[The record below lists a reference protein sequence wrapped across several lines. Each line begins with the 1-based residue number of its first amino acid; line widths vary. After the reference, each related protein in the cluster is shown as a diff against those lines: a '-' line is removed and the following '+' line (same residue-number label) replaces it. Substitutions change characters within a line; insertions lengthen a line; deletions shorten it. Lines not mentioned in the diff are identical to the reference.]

1 MTFNSLYEFP
11 SDVKAKR
18 ELLFN
23 PCDHLTLSQEQWDLY
38 WPYIDNAW
46 SRSASE
52 TNAKGHRV
60 EYYRCRQWRKETH
73 PPPSG
78 EDESAQM
85 RKRQKVVRH
94 ALGCGMKILC
104 THIDDGE
111 VIITRGKKCPDGHID
126 SLEDAD
132 KAKLPSA
139 FVKVAAAEVKKGH
152 KVATVA
158 HVVSGADDP
167 EQRAAV
173 ADAGGR
179 WLSRQDV
186 HNAVAKYKKPGIAAA
201 SERRRSR
208 LEESEGHCQIASTS
222 LSPSPSPSPTIIN
235 NMNNTSSFSTQAPQ
249 TTITTTVSIPILA
262 KMIDYSILDP
272 CLTDNEI
279 SMALALCAKY
289 NVATACITPPSM
301 SEARLSLSHTTVK
314 LCPVIGF
321 PHGTSTTA
329 SKLFEA
335 NEAIQSGAHE
345 IEMVINISKARSHE
359 WTYISDEIRQINFL
373 LLNHHQHNQQQHQK
387 QHHHQQQQQQ
397 QQYAPIST
405 PTPKPIPLKVI
416 FETDLLN
423 PLQITHLCQICT
435 SLNIAYAV
443 TSTGF
448 GYVKRVNGMYTTQ
461 GATKSILTLMRQ
473 NLLSSTSTSTS
484 TSSTSPSSTSSAA
497 ATAVVVDNNNN
508 NNSKNN
514 VKSVNVNVNMVE
526 LKASGNV
533 ICLDD
538 LIRAKAEGAS
548 RVGTSNAKKILDE
561 ARNRGITTEERLV
574 QVSWSETWRFTS
586 SSSSQRG
593 GGMGGAS

>member
-23 PCDHLTLSQEQWDLY
+23 PCDHLTLSREQWDLY

-73 PPPSG
+73 PLPSSG
-78 EDESAQM
+78 EDESVQM
-85 RKRQKVVRH
+85 QKRQKVVRH

-104 THIDDGE
+104 THIGDGE
-111 VIITRGKKCPDGHID
+111 VIITRGKKCPGGHID

-132 KAKLPSA
+132 RAKLPSA

-186 HNAVAKYKKPGIAAA
+186 HNAVAKYKKPSIAAA
-201 SERRRSR
+201 SGRRRTR
-208 LEESEGHCQIASTS
+208 LEESQRFRAST
-222 LSPSPSPSPTIIN
+222 SPSPTIIN
-235 NMNNTSSFSTQAPQ
+235 NNNIIINTKNTISFPPPLPPSFSTQAPP
-249 TTITTTVSIPILA
+249 TPTITTTAAPTTTTIVSLPILA

-301 SEARLSLSHTTVK
+301 SEARLGLSHTTVK
-314 LCPVIGF
+314 ICTVIGF

-335 NEAIQSGAHE
+335 NEAIQFGAHE

-359 WTYISDEIRQINFL
+359 WTYITDEIRQVNSL
-373 LLNHHQHNQQQHQK
+373 LLNHHHHNQQQHQ
-387 QHHHQQQQQQ
+387 QH
-397 QQYAPIST
+397 APTST

-423 PLQITHLCQICT
+423 PLQITQLCHICS
-435 SLNIAYAV
+435 SLKIAYAV

-473 NLLSSTSTSTS
+473 TLLPSTTSTSNS
-484 TSSTSPSSTSSAA
+484 TAA
-497 ATAVVVDNNNN
+497 AAAES
-508 NNSKNN
+508 NSNN
-514 VKSVNVNVNMVE
+514 VINVNKVE

-533 ICLDD
+533 ISLDD

-548 RVGTSNAKKILDE
+548 RVGT
-561 ARNRGITTEERLV
+561 
-574 QVSWSETWRFTS
+574 
-586 SSSSQRG
+586 
-593 GGMGGAS
+593 

>member
-1 MTFNSLYEFP
+1 MAFNSFYEFP

-23 PCDHLTLSQEQWDLY
+23 PCDHLTLSREQWDIY

-60 EYYRCRQWRKETH
+60 EYYRCRQWRKASLQ
-73 PPPSG
+73 PLSG

-104 THIDDGE
+104 THIGDSE

-139 FVKVAAAEVKKGH
+139 FVKVAVAEVKKGH
-152 KVATVA
+152 RVATVA
-158 HVVSGADDP
+158 HVVSGAGDP

-186 HNAVAKYKKPGIAAA
+186 HNAVAKYKKPSIATA
-201 SERRRSR
+201 SGRRRSR
-208 LEESEGHCQIASTS
+208 LEESEGHRLQAST
-222 LSPSPSPSPTIIN
+222 SPSPTIN
-235 NMNNTSSFSTQAPQ
+235 KNNTISFRTSPSFSTKAP
-249 TTITTTVSIPILA
+249 TSTTTTVSLPILA

-289 NVATACITPPSM
+289 NVATACMTPPLM

-329 SKLFEA
+329 SKLFET
-335 NEAIQSGAHE
+335 NEAIQFGAHE
-345 IEMVINISKARSHE
+345 IEMVININRARSQE
-359 WTYISDEIRQINFL
+359 WNYITDEIRQIKAL
-373 LLNHHQHNQQQHQK
+373 LTHH
-387 QHHHQQQQQQ
+387 HHHQQKQQH
-397 QQYAPIST
+397 A
-405 PTPKPIPLKVI
+405 PTPNPIPTSKPIPLKVV

-423 PLQITHLCQICT
+423 PLQITHLCQICST
-435 SLNIAYAV
+435 LNIAYAV

-461 GATKSILTLMRQ
+461 GATKSILSLMRQ
-473 NLLSSTSTSTS
+473 NLSTLSTSNTS
-484 TSSTSPSSTSSAA
+484 AEH
-497 ATAVVVDNNNN
+497 NN
-508 NNSKNN
+508 
-514 VKSVNVNVNMVE
+514 NVNVVE

-533 ICLDD
+533 ASLDD
-538 LIRAKAEGAS
+538 LIRAKAFGAT
-548 RVGTSNAKKILDE
+548 RVGTSHAKKILDD
-561 ARNRGITTEERLV
+561 ARNRGITTDEVTV

-586 SSSSQRG
+586 S
-593 GGMGGAS
+593 

>member
-23 PCDHLTLSQEQWDLY
+23 PCDHLTLSREQWDLY

-73 PPPSG
+73 PPPSE
-78 EDESAQM
+78 EDESAPM
-85 RKRQKVVRH
+85 RKRQKIVRH

-104 THIDDGE
+104 THVGDGE

-139 FVKVAAAEVKKGH
+139 FVKVAAAEVKKGN

-173 ADAGGR
+173 AGAGGR

-186 HNAVAKYKKPGIAAA
+186 HNAVAKYKKSSIAAT
-201 SERRRSR
+201 SGRRRSR
-208 LEESEGHCQIASTS
+208 LDESEGHRLQATT
-222 LSPSPSPSPTIIN
+222 SPSPTIN
-235 NMNNTSSFSTQAPQ
+235 SNSNTNNTITFHTSPSSFPNQAPPTTAPII
-249 TTITTTVSIPILA
+249 TTIVSLPILA

-289 NVATACITPPSM
+289 DVGTACITPPLM
-301 SEARLSLSHTTVK
+301 KEARLSLSHTTVK

-321 PHGTSTTA
+321 PHGTGTTA

-335 NEAIQSGAHE
+335 NEAIQFGAHE

-359 WTYISDEIRQINFL
+359 WTYITDEIRQINSL
-373 LLNHHQHNQQQHQK
+373 LLKHH
-387 QHHHQQQQQQ
+387 HHHQQQQH
-397 QQYAPIST
+397 T
-405 PTPKPIPLKVI
+405 PSPTTLTPIPLKVI
-416 FETDLLN
+416 FETDLLS
-423 PLQITHLCQICT
+423 PLQISQLCRICS

-461 GATKSILTLMRQ
+461 GATKSILTMMRQ
-473 NLLSSTSTSTS
+473 NLSSSTSTSMSTSISASTSTSTS
-484 TSSTSPSSTSSAA
+484 T
-497 ATAVVVDNNNN
+497 DKN
-508 NNSKNN
+508 NNSNI
-514 VKSVNVNVNMVE
+514 VNVME

-533 ICLDD
+533 ISLDD

-548 RVGTSNAKKILDE
+548 RVGTSHARQILDE
-561 ARNRGITTEERLV
+561 ARDRGLTTEEVTV
-574 QVSWSETWRFTS
+574 QVSWSETWRFLTS
-586 SSSSQRG
+586 SL
-593 GGMGGAS
+593 

>member
-1 MTFNSLYEFP
+1 MYFTLSACEANLTMTFNSLFEFP

-23 PCDHLTLSQEQWDLY
+23 PCDHLTLSREQWDLY

-73 PPPSG
+73 PPPS
-78 EDESAQM
+78 EEEESAPM
-85 RKRQKVVRH
+85 RKRQKIVRH

-104 THIDDGE
+104 THVGDGE

-158 HVVSGADDP
+158 HVISGADDP

-173 ADAGGR
+173 AGAGGR

-186 HNAVAKYKKPGIAAA
+186 HNAVAKYKKPSLA
-201 SERRRSR
+201 SGRRQSR
-208 LEESEGHCQIASTS
+208 LEESESHRLQAST
-222 LSPSPSPSPTIIN
+222 SPSPTINSNNN
-235 NMNNTSSFSTQAPQ
+235 NMYSTYNTICFQTFPPSFPTQAPPTVAPIL
-249 TTITTTVSIPILA
+249 TTIVSLPILA

-289 NVATACITPPSM
+289 NVAAACITQPLM
-301 SEARLSLSHTTVK
+301 SEARLGLSHTNVK
-314 LCPVIGF
+314 ICPVIGF
-321 PHGTSTTA
+321 PHGTSTKA
-329 SKLFEA
+329 SKLFEV
-335 NEAIQSGAHE
+335 NEAIQLGAHE
-345 IEMVINISKARSHE
+345 IEMVINISKARSHD
-359 WTYISDEIRQINFL
+359 WTYITDEIRQINTL
-373 LLNHHQHNQQQHQK
+373 LLNHHQKQQ
-387 QHHHQQQQQQ
+387 
-397 QQYAPIST
+397 ALTNT
-405 PTPKPIPLKVI
+405 PTIPKPIPLKVI

-423 PLQITHLCQICT
+423 PLQISQLCQICS

-448 GYVKRVNGMYTTQ
+448 GYVQRVNGMYTTE

-473 NLLSSTSTSTS
+473 NLLPSTSTSASTSTSTS
-484 TSSTSPSSTSSAA
+484 VPTSTSTPT
-497 ATAVVVDNNNN
+497 DE

-514 VKSVNVNVNMVE
+514 NNIDDSNNNNKNINIVNVVE

-533 ICLDD
+533 VTLDD

-548 RVGTSNAKKILDE
+548 RVGTSNARQILDE
-561 ARNRGITTEERLV
+561 ARNRGLTTEEITV
-574 QVSWSETWRFTS
+574 QVSWSETWRIASPSSTS
-586 SSSSQRG
+586 
-593 GGMGGAS
+593 